1 MGRVERLKKLIGVK
15 VLGVLDFGVNYYDT
29 RKIKLAGQSNG
40 NDFFARPCLVL
51 TMEAAFSPCRPP
63 LRKGSTAAQIC
74 TPLSG
79 RSKKP
84 FGGEVPTRIKAV
96 QNLRDLA
103 RGVPRKKSGRD
114 RITCVEN
121 HTSASRQRL
130 EPVPYEELIPW

>member
-15 VLGVLDFGVNYYDT
+15 VSGVLDFGVNYYDT

-40 NDFFARPCLVL
+40 NDFFRRPCLVL
-51 TMEAAFSPCRPP
+51 TMEAAFSP

-84 FGGEVPTRIKAV
+84 FGGEAPTRVKAV
-96 QNLRDLA
+96 QICTTLR
-103 RGVPRKKSGRD
+103 VPEKKSAR
-114 RITCVEN
+114 RYEVTSVEN
-121 HTSASRQRL
+121 HTSASRQQP
-130 EPVPYEELIPW
+130 EPVPCEDLVP